1 MPAPPHFAASKLV
14 LLAVFFAALVLLAA
28 YFAAMN
34 WWGFFANVRNRH
46 RGIHKHY
53 SPAPF
58 LSAVVAISVSIA
70 ARNWP
75 FFRVARWILIIPAL
89 DIGNWQVLISLAMLG
104 TRRSGK
110 NKEASP

>member
-1 MPAPPHFAASKLV
+1 MPATPHIAASGLL

-28 YFAAMN
+28 YFAGMN
-34 WWGFFANVRNRH
+34 WWGFLANIRNRR

-70 ARNWP
+70 ARNLG
-75 FFRVARWILIIPAL
+75 FFPVARWILIIPVL
-89 DIGNWQVLISLAMLG
+89 DIGNWEVLIALAMLV
-104 TRRSGK
+104 TRRPGK
-110 NKEASP
+110 NKASP